1 MCAWGNPR
9 LPVPVSQVGPGGLTP
24 RSEARLSQRSTV
36 ASLAAVPRRHSAD
49 RPAGG
54 RRGDASESGAPAR
67 GRGHALAAS
76 GPLASDGLTSGHVE
90 KPTMETVV
98 AGKRAEDEKVSLLD
112 AVTSAEDSRATRQSL
127 GRKWV
132 SDGILEPR
140 VLFPDPGLLLEVLT
154 NSHGR
159 RHLDQNRALLS
170 STVRGGAPPRC
181 RSQRPRS
188 PGWLSARQ
196 SGWDSGPGE
205 TGGGK
210 GST

>member
-1 MCAWGNPR
+1 MCAWGNPQ
-9 LPVPVSQVGPGGLTP
+9 LPMSVSQVGPGGLTA
-24 RSEARLSQRSTV
+24 RSGARLSQRSTV
-36 ASLAAVPRRHSAD
+36 ASLAAVPGRHSAD
-49 RPAGG
+49 RPAVG
-54 RRGDASESGAPAR
+54 RRGDASESRA
-67 GRGHALAAS
+67 H
-76 GPLASDGLTSGHVE
+76 PLASDGLTSGHVE
-90 KPTMETVV
+90 KPTTETVV
-98 AGKRAEDEKVSLLD
+98 AGKRAADEKVSLLD

-140 VLFPDPGLLLEVLT
+140 VLFPDPEPLPEVLT
-154 NSHGR
+154 SSHGR

-170 STVRGGAPPRC
+170 SSFPGGAPPRC

-205 TGGGK
+205 TGGRK